1 MKKKLIAF
9 LIMFVLIASTAPALA
24 NEPADDNI
32 ISDVLFVRPIS
43 LAATAVG
50 AVIFVVA
57 LPVSIPSGS
66 VERVGQR
73 LVVDPLKYTFVR
85 PIGHFNSNQGP
96 QITLQ

>member
-1 MKKKLIAF
+1 MRKKLIAF

-24 NEPADDNI
+24 YEPTADNI
-32 ISDVLFVRPIS
+32 IPDVLFVRPIS
-43 LAATAVG
+43 LAATVVG

-73 LVVDPLKYTFVR
+73 LVVDPFKYTFVR
-85 PIGHFNSNQGP
+85 PIGYFD
-96 QITLQ
+96 